1 MILALA
7 GPEEEREFRLGWS
20 LWRRAHQAVARRC
33 HRACRAF
40 HPESAPSSSAA
51 RYVAVEASSIVP
63 EPRIELLTD
72 VAWELVKPLLP
83 PQKPPSGRPRRDHRS
98 VLGGM
103 LWVLSTGSSWRE
115 LPEEEFGPWQ
125 TVYGRY
131 RKWQEEGLWQRIME
145 VLSGV
150 SSSARSLANLEVSL

>member
-33 HRACRAF
+33 HRAHRAF
-40 HPESAPSSSAA
+40 HPESAPSSSVS
-51 RYVAVEASSIVP
+51 RHVAMEVRSIVL

-72 VAWELVKPLLP
+72 VAWELVKPLMP
-83 PQKPPSGRPRRDHRS
+83 AQKPPSGRPRRDHRS

-131 RKWQEEGLWQRIME
+131 RKWYEEGLWQRITE

-150 SSSARSLANLEVSL
+150 SSSAGSLTNLEVSL